1 MNSLDSR
8 QEKAI
13 RNAKMAF
20 KLIEK
25 KENYKR
31 LIDSVET
38 HENKEKFVALCTEMG
53 IGDPEANELWRLI
66 QFECGKQAMGV
77 CW

>member
-1 MNSLDSR
+1 MSNLDKR

-13 RNAKMAF
+13 KNAKMAF

-53 IGDPEANELWRLI
+53 IDDPEANELWRLI
-66 QFECGKQAMGV
+66 QFESGKEATGV